1 MQGLYRYP
9 ANVPGSKYHSQKT
22 VVDGITFDS
31 KHEAQRYAELKVLE
45 RAGEITDIQLQR
57 TFTLIGTQ
65 RDKEGKVIERPVN
78 YKADFVYKDKNGA
91 MVVEDTKSPATRT
104 KDYVIKRKLMLSI
117 YGIRIKE
124 V

>member
-1 MQGLYRYP
+1 MYRYP
-9 ANVPGSKYHSQKT
+9 ANVPGSKYRSQKT

-31 KHEAQRYAELKVLE
+31 KHEAQRYAELKLLE
-45 RAGEITDIQLQR
+45 RAGKITDLQLQR
-57 TFTLIGTQ
+57 SFTLIGTQ
-65 RDKEGKVIERPVN
+65 RDKDGKVIERPVT
-78 YKADFVYKDKNGA
+78 YKADFVYKDKTGA
-91 MVVEDTKSPATRT
+91 MVVEDTKAPPTRT